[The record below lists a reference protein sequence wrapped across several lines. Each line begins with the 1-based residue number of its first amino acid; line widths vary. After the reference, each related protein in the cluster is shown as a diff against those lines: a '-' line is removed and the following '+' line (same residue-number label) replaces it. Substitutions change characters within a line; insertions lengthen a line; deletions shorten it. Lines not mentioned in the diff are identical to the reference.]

1 MTQSSS
7 EIFEPISIKRF
18 SKIRNRGSAR
28 WNPWI
33 SFSLSRENRVC
44 FIQNRLDFEQICIF
58 YNFGRFRVGKS
69 WPRFR
74 SSNQL
79 APGDNQLMVSIRFE
93 LNHGG
98 WSFLTTVIMLMFN
111 FAYKKYNFVMK
122 SRFSD
127 CKLVWSREL
136 FMILTFCQMHKM
148 FISDSNSESDVIT
161 LKIMW
166 RHVTTTVVELVFVRG
181 HDVIFPVI
189 RIQGF

>member
-74 SSNQL
+74 STNQL

-98 WSFLTTVIMLMFN
+98 WSFLTKVIMLIFN
-111 FAYKKYNFVMK
+111 FAYKKLISSWNHVFPTV
-122 SRFSD
+122 SWSD
-127 CKLVWSREL
+127 HVNYSWFWLSVKCIKCSFPIATAKVTSSL
-136 FMILTFCQMHKM
+136 
-148 FISDSNSESDVIT
+148 
-161 LKIMW
+161 LK
-166 RHVTTTVVELVFVRG
+166 
-181 HDVIFPVI
+181 
-189 RIQGF
+189 